1 MAKAPPTWET
11 FRDRSYY
18 DMWAVRMVGERTFG
32 QGIHVM
38 TQAEAEGLCD
48 LLNTT
53 SQVDALR
60 AEIERLRVYVEK
72 AEGVFRS
79 YELHHQR
86 SAAEITTLGHHPERE
101 VRLNKAERN
110 RQMADEAC
118 AALSEPIISDAPPA

>member
-1 MAKAPPTWET
+1 MTANERRMAMVEVTPKWET

-60 AEIERLRVYVEK
+60 AEVERLSHILRIK
-72 AEGVFRS
+72 
-79 YELHHQR
+79 QD
-86 SAAEITTLGHHPERE
+86 SAKVMAHP
-101 VRLNKAERN
+101 NG
-110 RQMADEAC
+110 
-118 AALSEPIISDAPPA
+118 S

>member
-1 MAKAPPTWET
+1 MAKATPKWET

-18 DMWAVRMVGERTFG
+18 DMWVVRMVGERTFG

-60 AEIERLRVYVEK
+60 AEIERLSYDGIHTCHDGCPRLSCVQRREIEQLREAMHKALDAPMIDHSERKQGVYDII
-72 AEGVFRS
+72 R
-79 YELHHQR
+79 
-86 SAAEITTLGHHPERE
+86 
-101 VRLNKAERN
+101 
-110 RQMADEAC
+110 
-118 AALSEPIISDAPPA
+118 AALSEPMP